1 MTNENDPKTTKPSA
15 FALDTL
21 LITLVLFVGISS
33 VATGFLGALPV
44 VLIGGIVVM
53 AGGVF
58 WASRVRAKHLPK

>member
-1 MTNENDPKTTKPSA
+1 MTNENDPKTTKPAS

-33 VATGFLGALPV
+33 VATGFLSASPA
-44 VLIGGIVVM
+44 VLSGGIVVV
-53 AGGVF
+53 AIGVF